1 MNLSD
6 VITAAILSKE
16 IGIANTTAKSILE
29 EAGEGIRLGNST
41 LYSREAVRNVLI
53 ERNRPL
59 LTFLNYEGLQQAPVA
74 SEENADA

>member
-1 MNLSD
+1 MNIHEA
-6 VITAAILSKE
+6 ITAAILSQE
-16 IGIANTTAKSILE
+16 IKVGNATAKSILE
-29 EAGEGIRLGNST
+29 EAGEGIRFGNST

>member
-16 IGIANTTAKSILE
+16 IGVANTTAKSILE

-74 SEENADA
+74 SGENADA